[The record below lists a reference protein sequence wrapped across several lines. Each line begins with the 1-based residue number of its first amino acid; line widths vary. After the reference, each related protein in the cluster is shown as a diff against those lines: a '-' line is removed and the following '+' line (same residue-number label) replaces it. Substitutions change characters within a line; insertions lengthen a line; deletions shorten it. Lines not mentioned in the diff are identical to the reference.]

1 MKSGIMKFALS
12 VATVVVGIW
21 AYNKIQEKKNVAQ

>member
-1 MKSGIMKFALS
+1 MKSGIMKFAFS

-21 AYNKIQEKKNVAQ
+21 AYNKIQEKKTTQQ